1 MASISRR
8 NSHRDANAWP
18 GWVDALSS
26 LVMVVIF
33 LLMVFVV
40 AQFYLAATL
49 TGRDEQ
55 LVALN
60 RKVAEINDMLA
71 LERDANADL
80 RVNIAQ
86 LSSELQSSVV
96 RRDDMTLAMGKLQE
110 DRDRAARTLDEL
122 QRAVRVDRESY
133 ELKLKEIISL
143 QNDLKALR
151 EAREKLEGDLA
162 AAAAV
167 IRLAKEQQL
176 SQTTELNASREQA
189 KTLESQLAAALA
201 AAKMTDG
208 QRQALM
214 ADLDKAN
221 DRAKSLDSRLLA
233 ALAAAKL
240 ADEQRQSL
248 TSDLTASRE
257 RAKSLDSQLAAA
269 LAAAKLTD
277 TQRQG
282 LAAELDGARDRAKG
296 LESQLAANAAAAKLA
311 EEQRQALLAELGSLR
326 DRSKALETQLATATE
341 RTMLA
346 QKDIDQRDIRVKD
359 LLSALAGE
367 QAEGGKSRQQ
377 VEALNQQ
384 LLALRDQL
392 ARVAAI
398 LDASEKT
405 SAEQKVQIA
414 DLGSRLNQA
423 LAAKVQDLARYR
435 SEFFGRVREALGSR
449 PDVRV
454 VGDRFV
460 FQSELLFPSGSSNLE
475 EGGKQRLAELAHT
488 LIEVGKVIP
497 PDINWVLRV
506 DGHTDVRP
514 VRQQFGTNWEL
525 SSARAIS
532 VVKYLIDQG
541 IPAER
546 LAATGFGEF
555 QPLDPGMTDEAL
567 ARNRRIE
574 IKLDQR

>member
-86 LSSELQSSVV
+86 LSSELQSSVI

-110 DRDRAARTLDEL
+110 DRDRTARTLDEL

-162 AAAAV
+162 AATAI
-167 IRLAKEQQL
+167 IRLAKEQQF

-189 KTLESQLAAALA
+189 KALESQLAVALA
-201 AAKMTDG
+201 TAKMTDG

-221 DRAKSLDSRLLA
+221 DRAKTLDSRLLA

-257 RAKSLDSQLAAA
+257 RAKSLDSQI
-269 LAAAKLTD
+269 
-277 TQRQG
+277 
-282 LAAELDGARDRAKG
+282 
-296 LESQLAANAAAAKLA
+296 AANAAAAKLA

-326 DRSKALETQLATATE
+326 DRSKALETQLATAAE

-359 LLSALAGE
+359 LLTALAGE

-377 VEALNQQ
+377 VETLNQQ

-405 SAEQKVQIA
+405 SADQKVQIA

-435 SEFFGRVREALGSR
+435 SEFFGRVREALGNR

-497 PDINWVLRV
+497 SDINWVLRV

-514 VRQQFGTNWEL
+514 VRLQFSSNWEL

-555 QPLDPGMTDEAL
+555 QPLDPGVTDEAL

>member
-86 LSSELQSSVV
+86 LSSELQSSVI

-110 DRDRAARTLDEL
+110 DRDRSARTLDEL

-162 AAAAV
+162 AAAAI

-189 KTLESQLAAALA
+189 KTLENQLAAALA

-248 TSDLTASRE
+248 TTDLATTRE

-269 LAAAKLTD
+269 LSATKLTD

-282 LAAELDGARDRAKG
+282 LAAELDGARDRAKTMEG
-296 LESQLAANAAAAKLA
+296 QLAANAAAAKLA

-326 DRSKALETQLATATE
+326 DRSKALETQLATAAE

-346 QKDIDQRDIRVKD
+346 QKDIDQRDIRVKE
-359 LLSALAGE
+359 LLTALAGE

-405 SAEQKVQIA
+405 SADQKVQIA

-497 PDINWVLRV
+497 SDINWVLRV

-514 VRQQFGTNWEL
+514 VRLQFSSNWEL

-555 QPLDPGMTDEAL
+555 QPLDPGVTDEAL

>member
-60 RKVAEINDMLA
+60 RKVAEMNDLLA

-86 LSSELQSSVV
+86 LSSELQSSVI

-110 DRDRAARTLDEL
+110 DRDRTARTLDEL

-162 AAAAV
+162 AAATI

-176 SQTTELNASREQA
+176 SQTTELNASREQT

-201 AAKMTDG
+201 AAKMTDA

-221 DRAKSLDSRLLA
+221 DRAKTLDSRLLA

-240 ADEQRQSL
+240 ADEQRQTL
-248 TSDLTASRE
+248 TADLTATRD

-269 LAAAKLTD
+269 LAAAKLTE

-282 LAAELDGARDRAKG
+282 LGAELTTLRDRAKTM
-296 LESQLAANAAAAKLA
+296 EDQLTASAAAAKLA
-311 EEQRQALLAELGSLR
+311 EERRQALLAELGSVR
-326 DRSKALETQLATATE
+326 DRSKALETQLATAAE

-346 QKDIDQRDIRVKD
+346 QKDIDQRDIRIKD
-359 LLSALAGE
+359 LLTALTGE

-392 ARVAAI
+392 ARVAAV
-398 LDASEKT
+398 LDASEKA

-414 DLGSRLNQA
+414 ELGSRLNQA

-449 PDVRV
+449 PDVRI

-497 PDINWVLRV
+497 SDINWVLRV

-555 QPLDPGMTDEAL
+555 QPIDPGVTDEAM